1 MIFLNKTIKSKVRR
15 RLLNDEILRNMDR
28 IRERISDYKKFMD
41 KESYNNSR
49 EVEALYDELRELGL
63 DLFYVGR

>member
-1 MIFLNKTIKSKVRR
+1 MNKTVKSKVRR

-49 EVEALYDELRELGL
+49 EVESLYDELRELGL

>member
-1 MIFLNKTIKSKVRR
+1 MNKTVKSKVRR

-41 KESYNNSR
+41 KESYNNSK

>member
-1 MIFLNKTIKSKVRR
+1 MNKTIKSKVRR

>member
-1 MIFLNKTIKSKVRR
+1 
-15 RLLNDEILRNMDR
+15 MDR